1 MSSQPAVEAVT
12 VDGVAAARTLAEPAI
27 RQTPLL
33 ESSALSALL
42 GGPVYLK
49 CENLQR
55 GGSFKVRGAY
65 VRIAR
70 LTPAERAR
78 GVIAASAGNHA
89 QGVALAASA
98 LGAKATVVM
107 PATAA
112 LPKVAA
118 TRSYGAEVILHGTA
132 VEDALAMARDLAAET
147 GAVFIHPFD
156 HPDVIAGQGTVGLE
170 IAEQCP
176 DARTIAVPVGGGG
189 LAAGVAVAA
198 SGVLPGARLIGV
210 QAEAIAPLP
219 ASIEAG
225 QPVSVTP
232 APTMADGIAVARPGE
247 LPVALLSSLH
257 AQVVT
262 VTEENL
268 SRGLLLC
275 LERAKQVVEPA
286 GAAGVAAVLEHPALF
301 EPPVVLVLSGGNIDP
316 LLLSKVLRHG
326 LSAAGRF
333 LAFRCRLPDRP
344 GALATLLMELASLG
358 ANVLDV
364 VHERVTADLRVD
376 EATVSLHLETRGQ
389 EHADSVVSQ
398 LRKAGYTLLFG

>member
-1 MSSQPAVEAVT
+1 MPVRPEDV
-12 VDGVAAARTLAEPAI
+12 VAARQILAPVI

-33 ESSALSALL
+33 ESSALSALA

-65 VRIAR
+65 LRIAR
-70 LTPAERAR
+70 LTEAERAR
-78 GVIAASAGNHA
+78 GVVAASAGNHA
-89 QGVALAASA
+89 QGVALAAGA
-98 LGAKATVVM
+98 LGIRATVVM
-107 PATAA
+107 PAAA
-112 LPKVAA
+112 PLPKVAA
-118 TRSYGAEVILHGTA
+118 TRSYGAEVILHGAA
-132 VEDALAMARDLAAET
+132 VEDALAMARELAEET
-147 GAVFIHPFD
+147 GSIFIHPFD

-170 IAEQCP
+170 IAEQYP
-176 DARTIAVPVGGGG
+176 EVRTIAVPVGGGG

-198 SGVLPGARLIGV
+198 SACLPRARLIGV
-210 QAEAIAPLP
+210 QAEAIAPM
-219 ASIEAG
+219 AG
-225 QPVSVTP
+225 SMTAGRPVSVTP
-232 APTMADGIAVARPGE
+232 AATMADGIAVARPGE
-247 LPVALLSSLH
+247 LTVPLLAGLGAAMVS
-257 AQVVT
+257 

-286 GAAGVAAVLEHPALF
+286 GAAGVAALLEHPALF
-301 EPPVVLVLSGGNIDP
+301 TTPAVIVLSGGNIDP

-333 LAFRCRLPDRP
+333 LAVRCKLPDRP
-344 GALATLLMELASLG
+344 GALATLLVELAALG

-376 EATVSLHLETRGQ
+376 EAEVNLHLETRGP
-389 EHADSVVSQ
+389 EHCDSVISQ